1 MPWKETCRMDERV
14 PFIGQVLSGNAGMA
28 ALCREFGISRK
39 TDYKWLERYR
49 REVMAGLA
57 EHSHVP
63 LRHGRAL
70 DVTVV
75 QAVLGLRERWPRG
88 VPASCAR
95 SCRSATRSCRCR
107 RRARSGNGWA
117 APGCSGR
124 GAASPLPGLY
134 RSVCVGDGGQRRL
147 VHGFQRVVSHQRRAA
162 VRSADSEQMPTAA
175 ICCAARPWLGP
186 MRTMCGRSLRRPFAS
201 MACRRR
207 TARTTGRP
215 LPRRAP
221 AVVAAGGGV
230 DQARHPAGAHRR
242 RQTVAERAP

>member
-1 MPWKETCRMDERV
+1 MDERV
-14 PFIGQVLSGNAGMA
+14 RFIGRVLSGNAGMA

-107 RRARSGNGWA
+107 RRAR
-117 APGCSGR
+117 
-124 GAASPLPGLY
+124 
-134 RSVCVGDGGQRRL
+134 
-147 VHGFQRVVSHQRRAA
+147 
-162 VRSADSEQMPTAA
+162 
-175 ICCAARPWLGP
+175 
-186 MRTMCGRSLRRPFAS
+186 
-201 MACRRR
+201 
-207 TARTTGRP
+207 
-215 LPRRAP
+215 
-221 AVVAAGGGV
+221 
-230 DQARHPAGAHRR
+230 
-242 RQTVAERAP
+242 